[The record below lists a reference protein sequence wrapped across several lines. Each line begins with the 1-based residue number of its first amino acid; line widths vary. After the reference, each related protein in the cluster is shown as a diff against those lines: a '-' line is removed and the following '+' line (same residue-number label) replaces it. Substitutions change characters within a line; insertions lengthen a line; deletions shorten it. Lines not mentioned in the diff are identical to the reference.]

1 LEYQDPC
8 HNELRMG
15 CYNRVAMRYISQ
27 ALSSMLILLVR
38 AYQLVLSPIFGGR
51 CRFYPSCS
59 QYMIL
64 AIRKHG
70 PVRGTCKGV
79 WRVCRCNPWCEG
91 GNDPP

>member
-1 LEYQDPC
+1 M
-8 HNELRMG
+8 LRFLTLP
-15 CYNRVAMRYISQ
+15 
-27 ALSSMLILLVR
+27 LSWSLILLVR
-38 AYQLVLSPIFGGR
+38 VYQYTLSPFFGGR

-91 GNDPP
+91 GYDLP